1 MIEDERARAREKTKW
16 NNSPGSLFPLH
27 NSLNKCGFIF
37 VSVLAPS
44 DCKCDFWLHVYRLS
58 PAPAHTH
65 SSNSSR

>member
-27 NSLNKCGFIF
+27 NSLNKRGFVS

-44 DCKCDFWLHVYRLS
+44 DWRYDFWQYIYRIS
-58 PAPAHTH
+58 PAPLDTH
-65 SSNSSR
+65 PSNCSG